1 MHISGNMVTSTVSVK
16 GGVGADMATSTVS
29 DDNAGFVPKVDNKR
43 RGLGLMNRL
52 VRQFHGIITASFTYG
67 AVWMIRVHGSQ
78 PETAAFGILGL
89 PKLSIFCNGLMR
101 IRSIEVSVVGYAIN
115 TSYFCHK
122 K

>member
-52 VRQFHGIITASFTYG
+52 ITASFTYG